1 MSEPTRWEL
10 ERSAADSHAYVER
23 FRDLERSGADLHG
36 EARFVDAAVDR
47 DSRILDAGCGTG
59 RLAAELARRGHRVVG
74 IDLDPVLTAEART
87 RAGIDVLLGDLTTV
101 PLDPASFDAVVAAG
115 NVLVFLAPGT
125 EARVLRR
132 WYDALRPGGRM
143 IAGFATDRAYSP
155 DDALRD
161 LAAVGFVAVQRFS
174 TWSLDP
180 WRPDADWIVLVARRP
195 GVDVGVGAAG
205 ESLIRTESERP
216 RVPADRPPHP

>member
-1 MSEPTRWEL
+1 MSAPTRWHL

-23 FRDLERSGADLHG
+23 FRELERSGADLHG
-36 EARFVDAAVDR
+36 EARMIDAAVAR
-47 DSRILDAGCGTG
+47 GSRILDAGCGTG
-59 RLAAELARRGHRVVG
+59 RLAAELARRGHRVTGV
-74 IDLDPVLTAEART
+74 DLDPVLVAEART
-87 RAGIDVLLGDLTTV
+87 RAGVEVLLGDLTTV

-125 EARVLRR
+125 EATVLQR

-155 DDALRD
+155 DEALRD

-180 WRPDADWIVLVARRP
+180 WRPESDWIVLDTRRP
-195 GVDVGVGAAG
+195 GGDVAEGDADV
-205 ESLIRTESERP
+205 RTESERP
-216 RVPADRPPHP
+216 RVAADPPPRP

>member
-1 MSEPTRWEL
+1 MSAPTRWHL

-23 FRDLERSGADLHG
+23 FRELERSGADLHG
-36 EARFVDAAVDR
+36 EARMIDAAVAR
-47 DSRILDAGCGTG
+47 GSRILDAGCGTG
-59 RLAAELARRGHRVVG
+59 RLAVELARRGHRVTGV
-74 IDLDPVLTAEART
+74 DLDPVLVAEART
-87 RAGIDVLLGDLTTV
+87 RAGIDVVLGDLLTV
-101 PLDPASFDAVVAAG
+101 PVDPASFDAVVAAG

-125 EARVLRR
+125 EATVLRR

-180 WRPDADWIVLVARRP
+180 WWPESDWIVLDARRP
-195 GVDVGVGAAG
+195 GGDVAEGDADV
-205 ESLIRTESERP
+205 RTESERP
-216 RVPADRPPHP
+216 RVAADPPPRP

>member
-1 MSEPTRWEL
+1 MSAPTRWHL

-23 FRDLERSGADLHG
+23 FRELERSGADLHG
-36 EARFVDAAVDR
+36 EARMVDAAVAR
-47 DSRILDAGCGTG
+47 GSRILDAGCGTG
-59 RLAAELARRGHRVVG
+59 RLAAELARRGHRVTGV
-74 IDLDPVLTAEART
+74 DLDPVLVAEART
-87 RAGIDVLLGDLTTV
+87 RAGIDVVLGDLLTV
-101 PLDPASFDAVVAAG
+101 PVDPASFDAVVAAG

-125 EARVLRR
+125 EATVLRR

-155 DDALRD
+155 DDAQRD

-180 WRPDADWIVLVARRP
+180 WRPESDWIVLDARRP
-195 GVDVGVGAAG
+195 GGDVAEGDADV
-205 ESLIRTESERP
+205 RTESERP
-216 RVPADRPPHP
+216 RVAADPPPRP

>member
-1 MSEPTRWEL
+1 MSAPTRWHL

-23 FRDLERSGADLHG
+23 FRELERSGADLHG
-36 EARFVDAAVDR
+36 EARMVDAAVAR
-47 DSRILDAGCGTG
+47 GSRILDAGCGTG
-59 RLAAELARRGHRVVG
+59 RLAAELARRGHRVTGV
-74 IDLDPVLTAEART
+74 DLDPVLVAEART
-87 RAGIDVLLGDLTTV
+87 RAGIDVVLGDLLTV

-125 EARVLRR
+125 ESTVLRR

-155 DDALRD
+155 DDTLRD

-180 WRPDADWIVLVARRP
+180 WWPESDWIVLDARRP
-195 GVDVGVGAAG
+195 EDDGADGDADV
-205 ESLIRTESERP
+205 RTESEPP
-216 RVPADRPPHP
+216 RVAADPPPRP